1 MKEKHTSGSIGSV
14 ALLGKLK
21 PCWVVVLT
29 TMFSTG
35 AIGALRVIT
44 EGAYYDRSLASR
56 PGDSLL
62 GLYLAAASW
71 IIRKDDRTPDTH
83 RSVNTESS
91 WSWHCATAGT
101 GLVAGVA
108 LQFIAESHE
117 KQTPANTYHNL
128 AVISTLTY
136 FVVSV
141 LPIVA
146 RTGHRKAQLIALVGL
161 LGWLGLLIW
170 DIKAGNLQRNNSRW
184 AML

>member
-1 MKEKHTSGSIGSV
+1 MTEKHKSGSIGSV
-14 ALLGKLK
+14 ALLGRLN

-29 TMFSTG
+29 ILFSTG

-62 GLYLAAASW
+62 GVYLAAASW
-71 IIRKDDRTPDTH
+71 IIRKDDSTLDSQ
-83 RSVNTESS
+83 RSVNIEGS
-91 WSWHCATAGT
+91 WVWHCATAAT

-108 LQFIAESHE
+108 LQLIAESQG

-141 LPIVA
+141 LPVVA
-146 RTGHRKAQLIALVGL
+146 RTRHRKAQLVALVGL

-170 DIKAGNLQRNNSRW
+170 DIKAGNLQRNSSRW
-184 AML
+184 AMP